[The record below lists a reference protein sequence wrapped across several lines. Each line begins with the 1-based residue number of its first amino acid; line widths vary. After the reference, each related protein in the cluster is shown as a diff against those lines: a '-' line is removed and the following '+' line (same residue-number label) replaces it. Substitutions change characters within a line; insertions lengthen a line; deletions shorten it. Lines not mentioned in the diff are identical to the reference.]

1 MSFPENR
8 NAKPPYSYAA
18 LICLAL
24 ATSQQRMTLN
34 QIYNWVR
41 GKFAFF
47 RFGDQSWTVSYMLI
61 EFLSLTMFC
70 LESNM
75 PINAEAVTPINVKI
89 ALYPLSELLIFG
101 F

>member
-24 ATSQQRMTLN
+24 ATSEQRMTLN

-41 GKFAFF
+41 SKFAFF
-47 RFGDQSWTVSYMLI
+47 RFGDQSWTVS
-61 EFLSLTMFC
+61 
-70 LESNM
+70 
-75 PINAEAVTPINVKI
+75 
-89 ALYPLSELLIFG
+89 
-101 F
+101 

>member
-47 RFGDQSWTVSYMLI
+47 RFGDQSWTVSYMFI
-61 EFLSLTMFC
+61 EFLS
-70 LESNM
+70 NY
-75 PINAEAVTPINVKI
+75 V
-89 ALYPLSELLIFG
+89 LS
-101 F
+101 